1 MKGEGELE
9 VERNEKKNGK
19 DTPKESSREG
29 MVPKEHIESYNM
41 NMVGR
46 NTTVVTRREQTSG
59 DDEME
64 EAG

>member
-1 MKGEGELE
+1 
-9 VERNEKKNGK
+9 
-19 DTPKESSREG
+19 